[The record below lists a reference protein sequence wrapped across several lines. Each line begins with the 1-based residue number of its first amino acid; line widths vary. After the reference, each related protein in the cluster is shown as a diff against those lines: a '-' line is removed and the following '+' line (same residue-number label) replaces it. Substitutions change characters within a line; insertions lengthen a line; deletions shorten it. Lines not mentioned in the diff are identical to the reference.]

1 MTQTRTPPRTA
12 GTRKPSRL
20 EPRAGLKLTGRGA
33 VVALFAACLF
43 GLLIAGW
50 TGWSAVGDALF
61 LMSCGVV
68 AYYTKVSG
76 LRHVVI
82 SPPLAFLA
90 GTVCAQLITAPN
102 TFSAAEGILVTL
114 GTSAPWLFT
123 GTGLTFVIA
132 LSRGWRP
139 DLSGL
144 PLFTNLAD
152 AIRTSRRSRSGQFRR
167 R

>member
-1 MTQTRTPPRTA
+1 MTQTQAADRQAGPR
-12 GTRKPSRL
+12 RPLRL
-20 EPRAGLKLTGRGA
+20 EPPGTVRLTGRGA
-33 VVALFAACLF
+33 VAALFAACLF

-50 TGWSAVGDALF
+50 TGWTAVGDALF

-68 AYYTKVSG
+68 AYYTRASG

-82 SPPLAFLA
+82 APPLAFLA
-90 GTVCAQLITAPN
+90 GAVCAQLITAPN
-102 TFSAAEGILVTL
+102 TFSAATGILVTL

-123 GTGLTFVIA
+123 GTGLTVVIA
-132 LSRGWRP
+132 LARGWRP

-144 PLFTNLAD
+144 PWFENLAD